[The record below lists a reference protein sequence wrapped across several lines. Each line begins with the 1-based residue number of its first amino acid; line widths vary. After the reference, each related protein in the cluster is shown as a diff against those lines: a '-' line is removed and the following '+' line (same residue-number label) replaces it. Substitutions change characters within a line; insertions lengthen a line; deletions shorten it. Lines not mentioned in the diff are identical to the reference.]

1 MIKMLIDKIKSNPD
15 DVYTQIQCFSQIARN
30 VGNRISKEQIAE
42 IFPLLN
48 NQVRKVLDSSQSHD
62 TTNELAEAGL
72 YAIESLSKK
81 APREIDAFINQILQ
95 LAQTAVVF
103 DPNYNYDFGDGD
115 DQGFDDE
122 EGGWPGFEDE
132 EMAPDDDDDT
142 SWKVRRAAVK
152 LIEAITNSR
161 PEMLREV
168 YKVYARL
175 LAERFKERD
184 ENVKCNI
191 LETFR
196 VLLKSAVLSEIHQG
210 IEHQL

>member
-1 MIKMLIDKIKSNPD
+1 
-15 DVYTQIQCFSQIARN
+15 
-30 VGNRISKEQIAE
+30 
-42 IFPLLN
+42 
-48 NQVRKVLDSSQSHD
+48 
-62 TTNELAEAGL
+62 
-72 YAIESLSKK
+72 
-81 APREIDAFINQILQ
+81 
-95 LAQTAVVF
+95 
-103 DPNYNYDFGDGD
+103 
-115 DQGFDDE
+115 
-122 EGGWPGFEDE
+122 
-132 EMAPDDDDDT
+132 MAPDDDDDT

-196 VLLKSAVLSEIHQG
+196 VLLKSAVLSEIH
-210 IEHQL
+210 